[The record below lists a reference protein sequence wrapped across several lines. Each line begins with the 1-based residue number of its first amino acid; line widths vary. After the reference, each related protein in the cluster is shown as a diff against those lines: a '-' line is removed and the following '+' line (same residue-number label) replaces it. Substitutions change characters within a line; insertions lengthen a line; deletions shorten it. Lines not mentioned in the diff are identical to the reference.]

1 MPPQPPPPHFPLLT
15 DAVCACSTR
24 QQDEFLH
31 RTYVPNEKRGVELLL
46 DVAKRMQGHVSG
58 LVSVVGITGGKHNP
72 LGVSKNKFLASK
84 ATFRAAFDAH
94 FT

>member
-31 RTYVPNEKRGVELLL
+31 RTYVPNEKRGVKLLL
-46 DVAKRMQGHVSG
+46 DVAKRMQGHASG

>member
-24 QQDEFLH
+24 KQDEFLH
-31 RTYVPNEKRGVELLL
+31 RTYVPNEKRGVEPGLL
-46 DVAKRMQGHVSG
+46 DVARLMRGHA
-58 LVSVVGITGGKHNP
+58 SVVGITGGKHNP

>member
-46 DVAKRMQGHVSG
+46 DVAGRMQGHASG

-72 LGVSKNKFLASK
+72 LGVSKGKFLASK

-94 FT
+94 LT